1 MKTFRK
7 MLKGF
12 LILILT
18 LFLGICVSIFLAF
31 NIGGYEVIQIN
42 SADME
47 PDLYNGDVVVM
58 KSATI
63 DDINIGDIVMFQI
76 GYNKITHKVVAK
88 ENGVLVTKGSNLEN
102 IDVISVD
109 NTNLRGKMLTK
120 LTGGK
125 HFILFVT
132 STYNMIIVV
141 CVALCLLAIPVIMHI
156 SSKDNDLKEEN

>member
-1 MKTFRK
+1 

-12 LILILT
+12 LILILV
-18 LFLGICVSIFLAF
+18 LFLGICISIFLAF
-31 NIGGYEVIQIN
+31 NISGYEAIQIN
-42 SADME
+42 SDDME

-58 KSATI
+58 KSATVE
-63 DDINIGDIVMFQI
+63 DISIGDIVMFQV

-88 ENGVLVTKGSNLEN
+88 ENGVLATKGSNLEN

-109 NTNLRGKMLTK
+109 NTNIRGKMLTK

-132 STYNMIIVV
+132 NTYNMIIIV
-141 CVALCLLAIPVIMHI
+141 CIALCLLAIPVIMHF
-156 SSKDNDLKEEN
+156 SSKDNDIDEA

>member
-1 MKTFRK
+1 MKTFKK

-12 LILILT
+12 LILILA
-18 LFLGICVSIFLAF
+18 LFLGVCVSIFLAF
-31 NIGGYEVIQIN
+31 NIAGYEVLQIT
-42 SADME
+42 SDDME
-47 PDLYNGDVVVM
+47 PDLYNGDVIVL
-58 KSATI
+58 KSVTV
-63 DDINIGDIVMFQI
+63 DDVDINDIIMFQV

-88 ENGVLVTKGSNLEN
+88 ENGVLSTKGSNLEN

-132 STYNMIIVV
+132 NTYNMLIVV
-141 CVALCLLAIPVIMHI
+141 CITLCLLAIPIIMHF
-156 SSKDNDLKEEN
+156 SSKDNELEEEN